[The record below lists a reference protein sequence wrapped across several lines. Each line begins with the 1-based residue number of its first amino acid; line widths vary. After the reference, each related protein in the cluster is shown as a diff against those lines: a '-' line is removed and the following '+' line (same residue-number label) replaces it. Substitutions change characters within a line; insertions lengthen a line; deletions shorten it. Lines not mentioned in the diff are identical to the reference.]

1 MAIVSDC
8 CSAAGDGLFEDHG
21 ICPKCK
27 EHCEYVEDDDDYG
40 SPCDGCG
47 GSGEVVD
54 YSRHDQP
61 DYQTCRECRGTG
73 KYHDHE

>member
-1 MAIVSDC
+1 MATVSDC
-8 CSAAGDGLFEDHG
+8 CGAPPVETSDDIG
-21 ICPKCK
+21 ICPECK

-40 SPCDGCG
+40 SPCDACG